1 MAYHI
6 YTTPA
11 LVCGSLQRNGADK
24 TYQLY
29 TRDLGMLYA
38 TARSVREERSRQ
50 RYALQDMAEIRV
62 SLVCG
67 RAGWRVGSVVDV
79 SHFLFMA
86 NDRGTRIAIVEL
98 FRTLRRFISGEAPN
112 PELYNLVIETL
123 HHLQELNSVDL
134 EKTVLCTQ
142 YRILYELGYV
152 APTDQERTILD
163 QPISNLTSSVPETVL
178 DSIRTSITTATTVSH
193 L

>member
-11 LVCGSLQRNGADK
+11 LVCGSWQRNGADK

-50 RYALQDMAEIRV
+50 RYALQDLAEIRV

-67 RAGWRVGSVVDV
+67 RAGWRVGSVVDI
-79 SHFLFMA
+79 SHFLFTA
-86 NDRGTRIAIVEL
+86 DDRRTRIAIVEL
-98 FRTLRRFISGEAPN
+98 FRTLRRFISGETPT
-112 PELYNLVIETL
+112 PKIYDMTIEAL
-123 HHLQELNSVDL
+123 HHLRAPNGTDPENTL
-134 EKTVLCTQ
+134 LCVQ
-142 YRILYELGYV
+142 YRILHELGYV
-152 APTDQERTILD
+152 APTDEERTVLE
-163 QPISNLTSSVPETVL
+163 QPISTMTSSMTKNAL

>member
-11 LVCGSLQRNGADK
+11 LVCGSWQRNGADK

-29 TRDLGMLYA
+29 TRDIGMLYA

-50 RYALQDMAEIRV
+50 RYALQDLAEIRV

-86 NDRGTRIAIVEL
+86 KDRRTRIAIVEL
-98 FRTLRRFISGEAPN
+98 FRTLRRFISGETPT
-112 PELYNLVIETL
+112 PKIYDMTIEAL
-123 HHLQELNSVDL
+123 HHLREANGVDPENTL
-134 EKTVLCTQ
+134 LCVQ

-152 APTDQERTILD
+152 APTDEERTVLE
-163 QPISNLTSSVPETVL
+163 QPISTMTSSMTKNAL